1 MWTYWRYFVVFFTT
15 GMMDH
20 HRHRGDL
27 IMDNAI
33 RPAAMY
39 RRRYVSHLKRIPEV
53 IMEFIGSFYI
63 AWKDKTATNTIGCPI

>member
-1 MWTYWRYFVVFFTT
+1 
-15 GMMDH
+15 
-20 HRHRGDL
+20 
-27 IMDNAI
+27 MDNTI
-33 RPAAMY
+33 HPAAMY